1 MKNYLT
7 RLWASAAVCAAVM
20 CIASCGKG
28 NFKVEGSITDAADS
42 VLYLENMALD
52 GPQKVDSVTLTADGN
67 FSFSEEAPA
76 GVPEFYRLRIGQQ
89 IVNFAVD
96 TVTTVNVK
104 ASYPTMASTYTIEGG
119 DDNQRIREL
128 ALKQIDL
135 QARAKRVVDA
145 PDLSANAVGDSV
157 LALVDKYK
165 EQVMSDYIYKDP
177 GSASAYF
184 ALFQGIVAGQAYL
197 MIIDPRRNVDD
208 VKPISAVA
216 TSWDVYYPGSLR
228 GENLHNIAIEAMK
241 TRRIVQAEQQGITI
255 DASKVTETDIIDIV
269 LPDNKGVTRRLTD
282 LKGQV
287 VLLDFHVFAAQGSR
301 ERIMAL
307 RELYN
312 KYHSRGLEIYQV
324 SLDEDEHFWKTQVAA
339 LPWISVHDDG
349 SRTQIYLSQAQTLPL
364 DYIISRANIVVLGP
378 RQIKNLEADIAAQL

>member
-96 TVTTVNVK
+96 TVATVNVK
-104 ASYPTMASTYTIEGG
+104 ASYPTMASAYTIEGG

-135 QARAKRVVDA
+135 QAHAKRVVDA

-165 EQVMSDYIYKDP
+165 EQVMSDYI
-177 GSASAYF
+177 
-184 ALFQGIVAGQAYL
+184 
-197 MIIDPRRNVDD
+197 D